1 MVIMRCDEVTREL
14 AVPTEDRDRTAL
26 AEHLA
31 GCPSCAAWSHRA
43 ALLDQLWDA
52 TRPAQ
57 PSPEAWDSIW
67 ANINQALSSPAA
79 DRELAAMH
87 SSSRPDTPSKVFIH
101 SGPAHTQ
108 PANRPR
114 TRRIVTIALIGL
126 AQAAAIL
133 IAVGLAWHGRPG
145 PAKQQNPQVA
155 RNPIPAPPRG
165 PQAIRVSQA
174 VIVAEIDIEEG
185 HQIMIRVDGSESKLV
200 DVTPPEMFYGGIV
213 NNTRGSVEM
222 FNAVESFS
230 KTVVAAQ

>member
-1 MVIMRCDEVTREL
+1 MRCDEVTREL

-52 TRPAQ
+52 TRPAP
-57 PSPEAWDSIW
+57 PSPEAWDSVW
-67 ANINQALSSPAA
+67 ASINQALSSPAA
-79 DRELAAMH
+79 DRESATTPGSM
-87 SSSRPDTPSKVFIH
+87 RPRILKLLTQESPS
-101 SGPAHTQ
+101 HTQ

-114 TRRIVTIALIGL
+114 TRRSLAIALIGL
-126 AQAAAIL
+126 AQAAAVV

-145 PAKQQNPQVA
+145 PAKQQDPQVA
-155 RNPIPAPPRG
+155 QNPIPALPRG

-185 HQIMIRVDGSESKLV
+185 HQIMIRMDGSESKLV
-200 DVTPPEMFYGGIV
+200 DVTPPDMFYGGIV

-230 KTVVAAQ
+230 TTVVASQ